1 LNSFSPRISIIIR
14 TKNEGAFLERVLIA
28 LLEQDYPDGLEIIIV
43 DSGSTD
49 RTLDIAKR
57 YNTRL
62 IEIKPEEFTFGRAL
76 NIGCAAAR
84 GEFLVS
90 LSGHAIPVNKEYLK
104 NLTAPYE
111 DPQVMATFGRDVPL
125 PGCCPSQAR
134 DIEEWFPNEWLD
146 RGHFFSNA
154 NASLRRT
161 AWEWLPFDETL
172 TGAEDALWAKQV
184 LAAGY
189 KIIYVPTA
197 AAYHSHTASPRF
209 IYKRAVRET
218 KALKLFEPARAQVG
232 LKEALRFWWGI
243 SLRDFAYAFKHGFHP
258 KWYLHIPIYR
268 AAQAW
273 GLYIGSR

>member
-1 LNSFSPRISIIIR
+1 LASPKISVVIR

-28 LLEQDYPDGLEIIIV
+28 LLEQDYHGGLEIVIV

-49 RTLDIAKR
+49 RTVDIAKR

-62 IEIKPEEFTFGRAL
+62 IEIKSEEFTFGRAL

-90 LSGHAIPVNKEYLK
+90 LSGHAIPVDKSYLK
-104 NLTAPYE
+104 NLIAPYN
-111 DPQVMATFGRDVPL
+111 DPEVMATFGRDVPL

-134 DIEEWFPNEWLD
+134 DIEEWFPNKWLD

-154 NASLRRT
+154 NASLCRK

-172 TGAEDALWAKQV
+172 TGAEDALWAKKILV
-184 LAAGY
+184 AGY

-197 AAYHSHTASPRF
+197 TAYHSHTASPRF
-209 IYKRAVRET
+209 VYTRAVRET
-218 KALKLFEPARAQVG
+218 KALKSFEPARAQVG
-232 LKEALRFWWGI
+232 LKEAFHFWLGVVR
-243 SLRDFAYAFKHGFHP
+243 RDFIYAFQYRFHP

-273 GLYIGSR
+273 GLCIGSR